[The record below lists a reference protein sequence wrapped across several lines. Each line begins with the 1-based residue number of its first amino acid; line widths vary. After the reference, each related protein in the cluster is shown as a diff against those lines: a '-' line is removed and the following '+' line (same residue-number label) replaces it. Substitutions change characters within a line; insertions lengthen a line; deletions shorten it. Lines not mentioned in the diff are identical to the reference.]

1 MVNSFPRLWVTVLN
15 KEKGHDNNFTD
26 KEVEVLINKAKKNQA
41 VIIWLVR
48 WAVTIHEVLRLL
60 FCF

>member
-26 KEVEVLINKAKKNQA
+26 KEVEVLINKAKKSSSYYLACQ
-41 VIIWLVR
+41 VGC
-48 WAVTIHEVLRLL
+48 HKVLRLL

>member
-26 KEVEVLINKAKKNQA
+26 KEVEVLINKAKKIKQ
-41 VIIWLVR
+41 
-48 WAVTIHEVLRLL
+48 LL
-60 FCF
+60 FGLSGGLSQSA